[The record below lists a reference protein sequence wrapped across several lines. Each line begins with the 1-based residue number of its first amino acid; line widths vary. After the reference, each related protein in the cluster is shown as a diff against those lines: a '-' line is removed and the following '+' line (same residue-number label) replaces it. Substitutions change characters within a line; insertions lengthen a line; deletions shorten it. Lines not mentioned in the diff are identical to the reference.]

1 MADYYD
7 SEWLSR
13 DGLRRVQDERLK
25 ETARCAAEAPFY
37 AARFADLGLDPG
49 RFAGLEALQT
59 LPPTTKGDLRA
70 GMPYGF
76 LAVPRKAVVR
86 MHYSSGTTGTATA
99 VYHTRDDLRRWAEC
113 VARGMRGVG
122 VTADDVFQNM
132 MSYGLFT
139 GGLGFHYAAE
149 LIGCLTIPVGAGNTA
164 RQVELLRQFAV
175 TVVHLLPS
183 YALRVVHFCEEEN
196 LSVAENLSLRI
207 GFIGAEPHTE
217 RTRRRIETMLCAKLY
232 NCYGLS
238 EMCGPG
244 VALECPAQDG
254 LHIREDHYLA
264 EILDPQTLEPVP
276 EGEQGEL
283 VLTTLTREA
292 MPLLRYRTRDV
303 TRFLPG
309 ACPCG
314 RQHRRIERILGR
326 SDDMLIVRGVNLY
339 PMQIERVLM
348 GLEEVGSNYLIKLKT
363 ERDMDDLLVQVEM
376 RPGLFYDDL
385 RQLEALRQ
393 KIAAALKAEL
403 LLTPHVEIVPARSL
417 PVTDGKAV
425 RVIDERER

>member
-1 MADYYD
+1 MED
-7 SEWLSR
+7 
-13 DGLRRVQDERLK
+13 
-25 ETARCAAEAPFY
+25 
-37 AARFADLGLDPG
+37 
-49 RFAGLEALQT
+49 
-59 LPPTTKGDLRA
+59 
-70 GMPYGF
+70 
-76 LAVPRKAVVR
+76 VVWV
-86 MHYSSGTTGTATA
+86 HSSSGTTGQPT
-99 VYHTRDDLRRWAEC
+99 VVGYTRSDIGLWAET
-113 VARGMRGVG
+113 VARTLCGGGAMPH
-122 VTADDVFQNM
+122 DILHN
-132 MSYGLFT
+132 SYGYGFFT
-139 GGLGFHYAAE
+139 GGLGLHHAAE

-164 RQVELLRQFAV
+164 RQVELMRQFSA

-183 YALRVVHFCEEEN
+183 YALRVVHFCEQEN
-196 LSVAENLSLRI
+196 LSIAEDLSLRI

-217 RTRRRIETMLCAKLY
+217 RTRRRIETRLGAKLY

-264 EILDPQTLEPVP
+264 EILDPKTLEPVP

-292 MPLLRYRTRDV
+292 MPLIRYRTRDV

-339 PMQIERVLM
+339 PMQVERVLM
-348 GLEEVGSNYLIKLKT
+348 GLEEVGSNYRLKLKT

-376 RPGLFYDDL
+376 RPGLFYDCFEQRL
-385 RQLEALRQ
+385 SRLTLGEGLPTPPHTRPQGLKLPRRPRGRNRGHSQRPAP
-393 KIAAALKAEL
+393 AAPVSRCSTAFSQAATS
-403 LLTPHVEIVPARSL
+403 TPRNWAS
-417 PVTDGKAV
+417 G
-425 RVIDERER
+425 